1 VRASTTRP
9 AGAVLV
15 VVGVA
20 ALCGLMAVGH
30 TVSIDGAV
38 GLEERERGDRGRRV
52 LNRIHGSELTHGTDH
67 DFHAWHGGA
76 CQCPP
81 LLCPCSKIEHY
92 FFALSSLHVAREL
105 LRVRSRH
112 VSRMGFPFPAPII
125 GIMVLDKHH
134 LRTCMAANYFFNTLV
149 VLCAHAQ
156 KSTRRQIS
164 RRREVLAHLVH
175 RFISQLCML

>member
-1 VRASTTRP
+1 MRASTTRP

-134 LRTCMAANYFFNTLV
+134 LRTCMAANYLVNTLV

-175 RFISQLCML
+175 RFISQ